1 MSPIDDSAAQL
12 TFNYNQQTISYKV
25 SFNATGEITQMET
38 QRYMGEENLEN
49 WVGKFSEYQEINGVI
64 IPTKAEG
71 LWRLKSG
78 DHSYAKFR
86 VKTIEYDKPEL
97 F

>member
-1 MSPIDDSAAQL
+1 MRFGIIY
-12 TFNYNQQTISYKV
+12 NYNQQRVSFKV

-38 QRYMGEENLEN
+38 RRYMGENKLEN
-49 WVGKFSEYQEINGVI
+49 WLGRFSDYQEINGVL
-64 IPTKAEG
+64 IPTQAEG

-78 DHSYAKFR
+78 DHSYAHFK
-86 VKTIEYDKPEL
+86 VKTIEYNKPQL